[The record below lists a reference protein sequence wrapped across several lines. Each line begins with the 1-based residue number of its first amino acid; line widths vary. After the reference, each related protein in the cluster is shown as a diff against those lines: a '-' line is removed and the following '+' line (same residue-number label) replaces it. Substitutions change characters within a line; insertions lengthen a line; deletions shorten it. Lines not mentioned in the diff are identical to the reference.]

1 MTNTGSLDRAVAD
14 PIGLI
19 TDLVAEAESELGSE
33 TIRTVVIAVAGGRA
47 KSRTWPSSWRHGPP
61 S

>member
-1 MTNTGSLDRAVAD
+1 MTTADQLDRAVAD

-19 TDLVAEAESELGSE
+19 ADLVADVENGLSAE
-33 TIRTVVIAVAGGRA
+33 TIRDVVTAVAGGRA
-47 KSRTWPSSWRHGPP
+47 KSRRLAEPWRHGPQ